1 MKSGRVDMKSDWK
14 MKRLAPKFNGRLHTR
29 RCTSSEQ
36 DAYDPDNLLLEQH
49 DYDMLEEVVVAWKIT
64 PEDTAKDILRSLSD
78 THLAAFTKQVK
89 KQHEITGN
97 IINTLDH
104 INDNTP
110 ETS

>member
-14 MKRLAPKFNGRLHTR
+14 MKRVAPKFNGRLHTR
-29 RCTSSEQ
+29 RCASGEQ
-36 DAYDPDNLLLEQH
+36 DAYDPDDLLLEQH
-49 DYDMLEEVVVAWKIT
+49 DYDMLEEVVVAW
-64 PEDTAKDILRSLSD
+64 SD

-104 INDNTP
+104 INDDTP